1 MRKWGRRPA
10 CHCLVGRKFLSGSIT
25 DSREGSDPR
34 ADAEDGSAAAESAG
48 EGGVG
53 LEDWGEGVRG
63 EMNHQGITE
72 VHKFNQLSEQIYG

>member
-34 ADAEDGSAAAESAG
+34 ADAEDGGAVAEGAG
-48 EGGVG
+48 EGGAGV
-53 LEDWGEGVRG
+53 EDRMRDEGVNYKQHRD
-63 EMNHQGITE
+63 
-72 VHKFNQLSEQIYG
+72 